1 MLQFEITPV
10 TPFQQNS
17 CLIWC
22 SDTMEGICTDP
33 GGDLELIIDK
43 IKATQMTLKKIVLT
57 HGHLDHVGGALSL
70 SKTFQ
75 VPIIGPHKD
84 DDFWLQILPQQAAM
98 LQLKEVATFAP
109 DQWLEEAS
117 VITVGNLTLDVLHCP
132 GHTPGHV
139 VLVNHEA
146 KLVLAG
152 DVLFKGSI
160 GRTDFP
166 KGDMETLLNS
176 IQNKLFTLGDDYQV
190 IPGHGPTTTIG
201 HEKATNPFVV
211 DFTKG

>member
-75 VPIIGPHKD
+75 VPIIGPHKE

-98 LQLKEVATFAP
+98 LQLKEVATFTP

-117 VITVGNLTLDVLHCP
+117 AITVGNLTLDVLHCP

-146 KLVLAG
+146 KLVIAG

>member
-22 SDTMEGICTDP
+22 SETMEGICTDP

-75 VPIIGPHKD
+75 VPIIGPHKE

-98 LQLKEVATFAP
+98 LQLKEVATFTP

-146 KLVLAG
+146 KLVIAG